1 VTIARH
7 KLTSTGWAATTL
19 TDNNGEFK
27 FAGLTPASYHLT
39 VTAPACER
47 LEGMVTVDGSG
58 KTFFLR
64 LYRSQQP
71 PTPRSDSVVSVQE
84 LRGSGKAESAFA
96 KGTQMLQQGDAQG
109 SLAYFQRTL
118 ATDPSYY
125 RAYHNLGLAHY
136 QLGHM
141 GQAEGDFQKSIELS
155 NGGYAPS
162 QFALAMVL
170 CEKQEFR
177 EAERLLQ
184 NGLTMEP
191 GSAIG
196 KYFLGVVQFALN
208 RIAEAEKSAQE
219 ALWRNANQAEAYIL
233 LAKIHERNHN
243 PYAVMAEVAAY
254 LKLDP
259 HGPLEVHLQAL
270 ADRLGIAITVCHYPP
285 GTSKWNK
292 VEHRLFSF
300 ISMNWRGQ
308 PLLSYETVVN
318 LIGATTTKSGLW
330 VKALLDT
337 REYEPGQK
345 IADDEMQNLRV
356 KPHGFHGDWNYTVQP
371 RRTG

>member
-1 VTIARH
+1 VTENFPEEVILMAGRSLTLLILLKLSFSSGLCCAQSPVTEVATVSASGIVLLTPEDRPIRH
-7 KLTSTGWAATTL
+7 AQVELLLSSTGWAATTS

-27 FAGLTPASYHLT
+27 FVGLPPASYHLT

-47 LEGMVTVDGSG
+47 LEGTVTVDGSVE
-58 KTFFLR
+58 TLFLR

-84 LRGSGKAESAFA
+84 LRGSGGKAESAFA
-96 KGTQMLQQGDAQG
+96 KGTRMLQQGDAQG
-109 SLAYFQRTL
+109 SLAYFQRAL
-118 ATDPSYY
+118 ARDPSYY
-125 RAYHNLGLAHY
+125 RAYHNLGLANY
-136 QLGHM
+136 ELGHT

-170 CEKQEFR
+170 CENQEFR
-177 EAERLLQ
+177 EAERLIQ
-184 NGLTMEP
+184 KGLAMEP

-196 KYFLGVVQFALN
+196 RYFLGVVQFALN
-208 RIAEAEKSAQE
+208 RTAEAEKSAQA

-259 HGPLEVHLQAL
+259 HGPLENEASKLLQRA
-270 ADRLGIAITVCHYPP
+270 RQEIT
-285 GTSKWNK
+285 G
-292 VEHRLFSF
+292 
-300 ISMNWRGQ
+300 G
-308 PLLSYETVVN
+308 
-318 LIGATTTKSGLW
+318 GL
-330 VKALLDT
+330 
-337 REYEPGQK
+337 
-345 IADDEMQNLRV
+345 
-356 KPHGFHGDWNYTVQP
+356 
-371 RRTG
+371 

>member
-1 VTIARH
+1 MAGRSLTLLILLKLSFSSGLCCAQSPVTEVATVSASGIVLLTPEDRPIRH
-7 KLTSTGWAATTL
+7 AQVELLLSSTGWAATTS

-27 FAGLTPASYHLT
+27 FVGLPPASYHLT

-47 LEGMVTVDGSG
+47 LEGTVTVDGSV
-58 KTFFLR
+58 KTLFLR
-64 LYRSQQP
+64 LYRSQQS

-96 KGTQMLQQGDAQG
+96 KGTRMLRQGDAQG
-109 SLAYFQRTL
+109 SLAYFQRAL
-118 ATDPSYY
+118 ARDPSYY
-125 RAYHNLGLAHY
+125 RAYHNLGLANY
-136 QLGHM
+136 ELGHT

-170 CEKQEFR
+170 CENQEFR
-177 EAERLLQ
+177 EAERLIQ
-184 NGLTMEP
+184 KGLAMEP

-196 KYFLGVVQFALN
+196 RYFLGVVQFALN
-208 RIAEAEKSAQE
+208 RTAEAEKSAQA

-259 HGPLEVHLQAL
+259 HGPLENEASKLLQRA
-270 ADRLGIAITVCHYPP
+270 RQEIT
-285 GTSKWNK
+285 G
-292 VEHRLFSF
+292 
-300 ISMNWRGQ
+300 G
-308 PLLSYETVVN
+308 
-318 LIGATTTKSGLW
+318 GL
-330 VKALLDT
+330 
-337 REYEPGQK
+337 
-345 IADDEMQNLRV
+345 
-356 KPHGFHGDWNYTVQP
+356 
-371 RRTG
+371 

>member
-1 VTIARH
+1 MQRRWLTVLILLKLSLSSGLCFAQSPVTEVATVSASGIVLLTPEDRPIRH
-7 KLTSTGWAATTL
+7 AHVELVISSTGWAATTL

-27 FAGLTPASYHLT
+27 FAGLPPASYHLT

-47 LEGMVTVDGSG
+47 LEGTVTVDGTV
-58 KTFFLR
+58 KTLFLR

-96 KGTQMLQQGDAQG
+96 KGTRMLQEGDAQG

-125 RAYHNLGLAHY
+125 RAYHNLGLADY

-177 EAERLLQ
+177 EAERLIQ
-184 NGLTMEP
+184 HGLTMEP

-196 KYFLGVVQFALN
+196 RYFLGVVQFALN
-208 RIAEAEKSAQE
+208 RTAEAEKSAQE

-259 HGPLEVHLQAL
+259 HGPLENEASKLLQTA
-270 ADRLGIAITVCHYPP
+270 RQEITKQY
-285 GTSKWNK
+285 
-292 VEHRLFSF
+292 
-300 ISMNWRGQ
+300 
-308 PLLSYETVVN
+308 
-318 LIGATTTKSGLW
+318 
-330 VKALLDT
+330 
-337 REYEPGQK
+337 
-345 IADDEMQNLRV
+345 
-356 KPHGFHGDWNYTVQP
+356 
-371 RRTG
+371 